1 MKARALIE
9 TTNLREQIYQIIHE
23 MILDRQILP
32 GEKILEEELA
42 KKIGVSRTPIRECL
56 CRLEN
61 EGIVEVIPRRGAFLR
76 KYSKK
81 KVAEVFD
88 IREVLEGL
96 VARLVAGKQQLEL
109 YTKVRQVLDR
119 VYLFSDQGESLTE
132 FSRADV
138 EFHRLLLDACNNE
151 MLQDAMAVI
160 NTHLQIIRARTV
172 VIPGRAKRTVEE
184 HYRIL
189 EAVEKQDPPVAEER
203 MRRHIASVRN
213 HALASLDFNN

>member
-1 MKARALIE
+1 MKVRALVE
-9 TTNLREQIYQIIHE
+9 NTNLREQIYQIIHD
-23 MILDRQILP
+23 MILGRQILP
-32 GEKILEEELA
+32 GEKILEEDLA

-61 EGIVEVIPRRGAFLR
+61 EGIVEIIPRRGAFLR

-96 VARLVAGKQQLEL
+96 VARLVAGNQDLEL
-109 YTKVRQVLDR
+109 NTKVRRVLDR
-119 VYLFSDQGESLTE
+119 VYQLPDQGEVLTE
-132 FSRADV
+132 FTRADV
-138 EFHRLLLDACNNE
+138 EFHRLLLNACSNE
-151 MLQDAMAVI
+151 MLQGAMAVI

-184 HYRIL
+184 HYGIL
-189 EAVEKQDPPVAEER
+189 EAVEKQDPPAAEER
-203 MRRHIASVRN
+203 MRRHIISVRN
-213 HALASLDFNN
+213 HALASLDFSN